1 MNTLSTMKKA
11 IFTFILVCLC
21 TIAYGQIYTT
31 LLNCGSDPL
40 RYIEKNYQDNAA
52 AYIGKTIGFWADQC
66 ELQLSGYK
74 YTSIEHSPYVVNKNL
89 LGKIESLCLEV
100 IYKEGVN
107 DYIYYI
113 FIYIDDT
120 TPLSYEEE
128 GKLVGDYNEYWALKF
143 YNFYKNA
150 KIKKIEVYKE
160 INDKFVNNY
169 RRPSTTAI
177 PVGEPE

>member
-1 MNTLSTMKKA
+1 MKKT
-11 IFTFILVCLC
+11 IFTFILVCLYA
-21 TIAYGQIYTT
+21 INYGQTYTT

-66 ELQLSGYK
+66 ELNLTQYE
-74 YTSIEHSPYVVNKNL
+74 YMCMYHSPYVANKNL
-89 LGKIESLCLEV
+89 LGKIEEIIIDV
-100 IYKEGVN
+100 TYKEGAN

-113 FIYIDDT
+113 YIYIDDT
-120 TPLSYEEE
+120 TPLNYKDAINLE
-128 GKLVGDYNEYWALKF
+128 GDYEDYWELKF

-169 RRPSTTAI
+169 RRPRATTI

>member
-1 MNTLSTMKKA
+1 M
-11 IFTFILVCLC
+11 
-21 TIAYGQIYTT
+21 QIT
-31 LLNCGSDPL
+31 N
-40 RYIEKNYQDNAA
+40 
-52 AYIGKTIGFWADQC
+52 
-66 ELQLSGYK
+66 
-74 YTSIEHSPYVVNKNL
+74 HSFPSKSYHNNSYHSFSKHFSFSHSRTN
-89 LGKIESLCLEV
+89 
-100 IYKEGVN
+100 
-107 DYIYYI
+107 YIYYI